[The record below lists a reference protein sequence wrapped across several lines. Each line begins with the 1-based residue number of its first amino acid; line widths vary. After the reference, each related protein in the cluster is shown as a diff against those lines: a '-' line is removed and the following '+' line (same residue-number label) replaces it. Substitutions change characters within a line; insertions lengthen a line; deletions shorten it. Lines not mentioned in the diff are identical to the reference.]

1 MVLAPSVKSWNH
13 WTANLLI
20 RTYHNCYQSCS
31 LHVIHAAFYTR
42 VEATP
47 WSIKKIVKV
56 MWQIFSDSPEKKDI
70 YIQETSLEEFS
81 LRFVMFLLTNI
92 IWCNSTATSEQGFFW
107 TWLFFIS
114 CFKYI
119 NSAMLEFD
127 ETSTWWLQSSMCP

>member
-1 MVLAPSVKSWNH
+1 
-13 WTANLLI
+13 
-20 RTYHNCYQSCS
+20 
-31 LHVIHAAFYTR
+31 
-42 VEATP
+42 
-47 WSIKKIVKV
+47 

-92 IWCNSTATSEQGFFW
+92 IWCNSTATSEQGFFR

-127 ETSTWWLQSSMCP
+127 ETSTW